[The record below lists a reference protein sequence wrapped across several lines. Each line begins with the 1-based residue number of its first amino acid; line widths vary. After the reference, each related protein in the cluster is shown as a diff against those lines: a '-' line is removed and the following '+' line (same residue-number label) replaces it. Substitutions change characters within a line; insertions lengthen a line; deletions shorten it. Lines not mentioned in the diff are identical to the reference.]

1 MGNKQNKMN
10 TNWNMFTYVAPV
22 FRSENVLLSG
32 VLEKQLQKYISKEGI
47 FKKVA
52 KPSKCLFLDRIF
64 TEL

>member
-1 MGNKQNKMN
+1 
-10 TNWNMFTYVAPV
+10 MFTYVAPV

-47 FKKVA
+47 FKNVA